1 MTIPFPVRSSRIP
14 TTLYRIVFF
23 RKMSYQGFIAP
34 EKIVPPVHRDM
45 KSLDRSLF
53 SLTFDVWTVIFPD
66 VAQMG
71 EFIKRFK
78 QDTVQISRLPFL
90 FRLSKSENK
99 LEEYPKN
106 PDYKAVALNHKI
118 HSLGDI
124 EDHISPEARKYIQ
137 DCDGK
142 FFKHRFTLDYNFWRA
157 DEILQSILPEN
168 LLHGVPTSFTKTGH
182 VAHVNLKDEYKPYDS
197 LIGQVILDKNP
208 SIKTVVDKQDSIDT
222 VFRTFNM
229 KVIAGEHDLLVEQKE
244 SDCVFTF
251 DFSKVYWNSRLSTEH
266 GRLIKMFKPGDAVC
280 DVMAGV
286 GPFAVPAGKKQ
297 CIVFANDLNPES
309 YKYLKLNVKKN
320 KVDSFVNY
328 FNEDGREFIRKSSSM
343 LAHFAEEHKQIEVC
357 KPNARGTKKH
367 KVTKVEIP
375 GFFSHYVMNLPE
387 SAIKFVDAFVGL
399 FSNAFPE
406 LTRREVKSLP
416 GYKLPV
422 IHVHHFEK
430 FAPTENP
437 EPTEQELQH
446 RIHRKLV
453 DLLKFEIPFEN
464 LSFHY
469 VRLVAPTK
477 PMFCVSFTLPEEVA
491 FAASEK

>member
-1 MTIPFPVRSSRIP
+1 MSIPSSVGSSRIA
-14 TTLYRIVFF
+14 TTLYRIAFC
-23 RKMSYQGFIAP
+23 RRMSYQGFIAP
-34 EKIVPPVHRDM
+34 EKIVPPVHRNI

-53 SLTFDVWTVIFPD
+53 SLTFDVWTVLFPEA
-66 VAQMG
+66 AQMG
-71 EFIKRFK
+71 NFIKSFK
-78 QDTVQISRLPFL
+78 QDTVQIPRLPFL
-90 FRLSKSENK
+90 FKLSKSENN
-99 LEEYPKN
+99 LEDYPKN
-106 PDYKAVALNHKI
+106 PDYKAVALNHKV
-118 HSLGDI
+118 HSLEDI
-124 EDHISPEARKYIQ
+124 EKYLSPEARKYIQ

-142 FFKHRFTLDYNFWRA
+142 FFKHRFTLDYDFWKA
-157 DEILQSILPEN
+157 EEILQSTLPEN
-168 LLHGVPTSFTKTGH
+168 LLHEVPTSFTKTGH

-208 SIKTVVDKQDSIDT
+208 YIKTVVDKQDTIDSI
-222 VFRTFNM
+222 FRTFKM
-229 KVIAGEHDLLVEQKE
+229 KVIAGEDNLLVEQRE

-266 GRLIKMFKPGDAVC
+266 GRLVKIFSPGEAIC

-309 YKYLKLNVKKN
+309 YKYLKQNVKIN
-320 KVDSFVNY
+320 KVDSFVNC
-328 FNEDGREFIRKSSSM
+328 FNEDGRDFIKSSPKV
-343 LAHFAEEHKQIEVC
+343 LADYAENHKDIEVF

-375 GFFSHYVMNLPE
+375 RFFSHYVMNLPD
-387 SAIKFVDAFVGL
+387 SAITFVDAFVGL

-406 LTRREVKSLP
+406 LTRSEVKDLP
-416 GYKLPV
+416 GYRLPV

-453 DLLKFEIPFEN
+453 DLLKFEISFEN

-491 FAASEK
+491 FAAAVK